1 MTGLAEPDYDATI
14 SFGLPIEPED
24 SQYGKYRLKP
34 RSLHPMATSSP
45 KSVRATME
53 RALGAES
60 LSNDPAGY
68 SIDGL
73 HPKVV
78 VAPNDPQRLS
88 QAMSAAW
95 EEGMAVAPWGGGT
108 RMQLGNAIRRLDV
121 IVDLSRLNR
130 VVQHNP
136 ADLTVTVE
144 AGTTVTSLQQGLA
157 EHGQFLALDP
167 PLPDRAS
174 IGGTLAARVSGPLR
188 WQYGNARDLV
198 LGMKVVQADG
208 KVTKSGGQV
217 VKNVSGYDMARLHVG
232 GLGTL
237 GIISEVSFKLTP
249 LPRNQ
254 ATVLAAFDSGRRCIE
269 AGLGVSHSHVLPL
282 ALTAFDSSVNRR
294 SNVTGLDASHL
305 LAIRLGGR
313 PRTLERQVSECSWL
327 CLERG
332 ATTVERLDEDD
343 TAPLWRRLADFGW
356 DENTTPAVAGTASL
370 LPTEVADVTAAVE
383 RSNHTAG
390 LRPAIVSHPG
400 YGNVLINWFSDGNA
414 PSEEEVSAVL
424 HQTRDAVHLAG
435 GRLIIERCPQE
446 VKSRL
451 DVWDDIGEPL
461 AIMRRMKEQYDPR
474 GILNPGRFAG
484 GI

>member
-1 MTGLAEPDYDATI
+1 M
-14 SFGLPIEPED
+14 
-24 SQYGKYRLKP
+24 P
-34 RSLHPMATSSP
+34 RPLHPIATDSP
-45 KSVRATME
+45 KAVRAAME

-78 VAPNDPQRLS
+78 VVPNNPQQLS

-144 AGTTVTSLQQGLA
+144 AGITLTSLQQGLA
-157 EHGQFLALDP
+157 EHGQLLALDP

-208 KVTKSGGQV
+208 MVTKSGGQV

-269 AGLGVSHSHVLPL
+269 GR
-282 ALTAFDSSVNRR
+282 TR
-294 SNVTGLDASHL
+294 HL
-305 LAIRLGGR
+305 SQ
-313 PRTLERQVSECSWL
+313 P
-327 CLERG
+327 
-332 ATTVERLDEDD
+332 
-343 TAPLWRRLADFGW
+343 RLA
-356 DENTTPAVAGTASL
+356 AG
-370 LPTEVADVTAAVE
+370 ADGV
-383 RSNHTAG
+383 R
-390 LRPAIVSHPG
+390 
-400 YGNVLINWFSDGNA
+400 
-414 PSEEEVSAVL
+414 
-424 HQTRDAVHLAG
+424 
-435 GRLIIERCPQE
+435 
-446 VKSRL
+446 
-451 DVWDDIGEPL
+451 
-461 AIMRRMKEQYDPR
+461 
-474 GILNPGRFAG
+474 
-484 GI
+484 